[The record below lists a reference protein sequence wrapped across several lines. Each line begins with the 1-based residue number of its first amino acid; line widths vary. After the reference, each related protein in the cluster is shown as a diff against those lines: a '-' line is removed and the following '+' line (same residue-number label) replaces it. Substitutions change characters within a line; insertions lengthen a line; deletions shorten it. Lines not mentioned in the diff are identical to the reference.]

1 MKPNLG
7 KKMEQKHEQVNA
19 IDREM
24 ERLAEMIDVG

>member
-7 KKMEQKHEQVNA
+7 EKMEQKHEQVNA
-19 IDREM
+19 INKDM